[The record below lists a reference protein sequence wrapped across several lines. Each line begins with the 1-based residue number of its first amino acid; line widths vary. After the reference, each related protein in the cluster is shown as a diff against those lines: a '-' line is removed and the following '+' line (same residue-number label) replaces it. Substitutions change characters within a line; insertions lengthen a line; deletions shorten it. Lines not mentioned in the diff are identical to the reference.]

1 MNEYSFIILKEG
13 QPITADLLKEK
24 LPPDTPIDELVT
36 YLKQNKVC
44 KKKDG
49 ECSYVGVVEWRQN
62 LLCFFPK
69 YYDVTGIKTAD
80 WAQPEGVIS
89 ADYQHFQAVLQ
100 TIRKYHREEANNT
113 SIREL
118 SFKTRADLDVEW
130 GYSGKLVIA
139 VQLIDDYLE
148 NGRYTNMK
156 TYDQRCGTGEI
167 DWQRTIT
174 TEFPVISHGR
184 PCYVDYWTRE
194 RVSHSETLIARVHEA
209 IVADCTNRLARCGL
223 ADLLDIPLPF
233 LGEGEDL
240 NDFGDTQALL
250 SIIEKEMAIQFVTSK
265 QTILKLMHRY
275 VELTTQVEAND
286 DGASMYGTS
295 SFHAVWE
302 KVCGRVFGNQLEE
315 VVPTTYLEG
324 LSFDSGTKWSE
335 IESRSLWSIGDKEEQ
350 LDDIKD
356 DEREGTKLRP
366 DFVAL
371 DKEEKTL
378 YILDAK
384 YYVPD
389 FNSKRMTGLPGVGDI
404 NKQHLYQVAYHS
416 LIKRNGWRLV
426 NALLMPDRM
435 PKALN
440 IQAISVR
447 CSLFRENKI
456 QDVDGVIF
464 KLVPIQTVLL
474 NPETLFKNYLNDDR
488 TYLENPLLKTL
499 EPMEALNKR

>member
-1 MNEYSFIILKEG
+1 MNKHPFISLKEG
-13 QPITADLLKEK
+13 QPITADLLRGKFGLLKENCPSEIQ
-24 LPPDTPIDELVT
+24 LEELLT
-36 YLKQNKVC
+36 YLKQNGVY
-44 KKKDG
+44 KKDG
-49 ECSYVGVVEWRQN
+49 ECSYVGVVEWRQY

-69 YYDVTGIKTAD
+69 YYDVTGIKS
-80 WAQPEGVIS
+80 QELLS
-89 ADYQHFQAVLQ
+89 NSEHYEHFKTIVK

-156 TYDQRCGTGEI
+156 THEQRCGTGEI
-167 DWQRTIT
+167 DWQRTIN

-209 IVADCTNRLARCGL
+209 IVADCANRLARCGL

-233 LGEGEDL
+233 LGEGEDF

-302 KVCGRVFGNQLEE
+302 KVCGRVFGNQLHEL
-315 VVPTTYLEG
+315 VPSTYLEG

-335 IESRSLWSIGDKEEQ
+335 IESRSLWTIGDKKER
-350 LDDIKD
+350 LDDISN

-384 YYVPD
+384 YYDPE
-389 FNSKRMTGLPGVGDI
+389 FERMTGLPGVGDV

-416 LIKRNGWRLV
+416 LIKRNEWRLV
-426 NALLMPDRM
+426 NAFLMPNRM
-435 PKALN
+435 PKALDVKT
-440 IQAISVR
+440 ISVR
-447 CSLFRENKI
+447 CSLFREANI
-456 QDVDGVIF
+456 QDEDGVTF
-464 KLVPIQTVLL
+464 KIAPIQTILL

-488 TYLENPLLKTL
+488 TYLKNPLLKTL
-499 EPMEALNKR
+499 EPMAVLNKP

>member
-24 LPPDTPIDELVT
+24 LPPDTPIYELVT

-49 ECSYVGVVEWRQN
+49 ACSYVGVVEWRQN

-69 YYDVTGIKTAD
+69 YYDVTGIKS
-80 WAQPEGVIS
+80 QELLS
-89 ADYQHFQAVLQ
+89 NSEHYEHFKTIVK

-167 DWQRTIT
+167 DWQRTIN

-295 SFHAVWE
+295 SFHTVWE
-302 KVCGRVFGNQLEE
+302 KVCGRVFGNQLDE

-324 LSFDSGTKWSE
+324 LSFASGTKWSE
-335 IESRSLWSIGDKEEQ
+335 IESRSLWSIGNAKEQ
-350 LDDIKD
+350 QDNSQS
-356 DEREGTKLRP
+356 DERDGTKLRP

-371 DKEEKTL
+371 DKDKKAL

-389 FNSKRMTGLPGVGDI
+389 FTRRTGLPGVGDV

-416 LIKRNGWRLV
+416 LIKRNEWRLV
-426 NALLMPDRM
+426 NAFLMPDGM

-440 IQAISVR
+440 IQTISVQ
-447 CSLFRENKI
+447 CSLFQKASI
-456 QDVDGVIF
+456 QDEDGVTF
-464 KLVPIQTVLL
+464 KIAPIQTVLL

-488 TYLENPLLKTL
+488 TYLKNPLLKTL
-499 EPMEALNKR
+499 EPMAVLNKQ